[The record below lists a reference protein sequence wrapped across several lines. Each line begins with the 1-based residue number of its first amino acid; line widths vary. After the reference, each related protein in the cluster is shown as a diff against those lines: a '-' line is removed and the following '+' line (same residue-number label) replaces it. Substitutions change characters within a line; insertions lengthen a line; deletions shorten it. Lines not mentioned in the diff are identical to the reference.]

1 MRNLRL
7 LGLLLIA
14 AAAGLLLLWTQSAG
28 TQTVARILHYN
39 WSSIEDNAVFP
50 QRTLQASPD
59 PARWTD
65 GSPGQ
70 LPINL
75 PPRGAFGGGELD
87 KVLEAN
93 DTVAFLVLLGNRV
106 LLERYFQGYERTTP
120 VMVFSVSKSIL
131 SLLIGMAIEDG
142 LIASVRQ
149 PVTDFI
155 PELAPQGFSE
165 VTIENLLQ
173 MTSGI
178 DYTENDNPLGEH
190 VRLYYTDHLEDELLR
205 LTLGQAP
212 GTRFEY
218 RSSDAL
224 LLGLILSR
232 ALGDQTITEYT
243 QQRLWDRLGM
253 EGEGS
258 WGIDHAPDGLEK
270 VGCCLSM
277 TARDLA
283 RVGRL
288 YLQGGKWKG
297 EQVVPESWIRRPF
310 AVETSDGAS
319 PEYQYMWWRPSAGSG
334 AIMAKGYLGQYL
346 YLNPKHDIVIVRL
359 GRSRGDLSDEAW
371 VDLLTAIAEG
381 ASR

>member
-7 LGLLLIA
+7 LGLLLIVA
-14 AAAGLLLLWTQSAG
+14 AVGLLLMWTQSAG
-28 TQTVARILHYN
+28 TQTVVRILRYN

-50 QRTLQASPD
+50 QRTLQATPD
-59 PARWTD
+59 PARLTD

-75 PPRGAFGGGELD
+75 PPSGAFGGGELD
-87 KVLEAN
+87 RVLEAN
-93 DTVAFLVLLGNRV
+93 DTVAFLVLQGDQI
-106 LLERYFQGYERTTP
+106 LLERYFQGYERATP

-131 SLLIGMAIEDG
+131 SLHIGMAIQDG
-142 LIASVRQ
+142 FITSVKQ
-149 PVTDFI
+149 PMTDFV
-155 PELAPQGFSE
+155 PELAAHGFSE

-178 DYTENDNPLGEH
+178 EYTENDNPLGEH

-224 LLGLILSR
+224 LLGLILTR
-232 ALGDQTITEYT
+232 ALGHQTIAEYT

-253 EGEGS
+253 VGEGS

-270 VGCCLSM
+270 VGCCLSL
-277 TARDLA
+277 TVRDLA
-283 RVGRL
+283 KVGRL

-297 EQVVPESWIRRPF
+297 EQVVPESWIRRCIVS
-310 AVETSDGAS
+310 ARVRQIGA
-319 PEYQYMWWRPSAGSG
+319 PS
-334 AIMAKGYLGQYL
+334 
-346 YLNPKHDIVIVRL
+346 
-359 GRSRGDLSDEAW
+359 
-371 VDLLTAIAEG
+371 
-381 ASR
+381 